1 MEMREFTIGYAKK
14 AKTRR
19 NEEQKL
25 QKQLNDLLSQ
35 SEHCKNNP
43 LLRKKKHI
51 QITQSRLK
59 RIMEQKV
66 KGAMVRGKARWVEH
80 GEKKH

>member
-1 MEMREFTIGYAKK
+1 MREFTIAYAKK

-43 LLRKKKHI
+43 LLRTKNI
-51 QITQSRLK
+51 QITKSRLK
-59 RIMEQKV
+59 RIMGTKSEGRNGTREHKV
-66 KGAMVRGKARWVEH
+66 GRAW
-80 GEKKH
+80 